1 MRICYEGEKMSI
13 AFGPVPSRR
22 LGRSLGINNIPPKS
36 CSYSCLYCQVGA
48 THGQLIKPQEFY
60 APENIYHDVSEQLQ
74 KARSSD
80 EPVDYLT
87 FVPDGEPTL
96 DSNLGKA
103 IDLLRPLNIPIAV
116 ISNASLLW
124 HKDVRAATGKADWV
138 SVKVDSLIEGI
149 WKQIN
154 RPHEA
159 LRLDDIMNGIRQF
172 ALQFHGELVAETM
185 LINDI
190 NDNEASVT
198 SVADFLH
205 EIGVSRS
212 YLSIPTRPTAETSIR
227 GPSEV
232 AMNRAYQILAS
243 RLPHVECLVGYEG
256 DAFAFT
262 GDVRHDLLSITAV
275 HPMRESAVRDLLG
288 RAKAE
293 WSIVEELI
301 AKGML
306 KEVDYLDKRYFVR
319 CFAAPREDKTRE

>member
-1 MRICYEGEKMSI
+1 MTI

-36 CSYSCLYCQVGA
+36 CSYSCLYCQVGT
-48 THGQLIKPQEFY
+48 THGQLIKPRDFY
-60 APENIYHDVSEQLQ
+60 TPENIYQDVSEHLQ
-74 KARSSD
+74 KAHHSD

-96 DSNLGKA
+96 DISLGKA
-103 IDLLRPLNIPIAV
+103 IDLLRPLKIPIAV

-124 HKDVRAATGKADWV
+124 HKDVRAAIGKADWV

-149 WKQIN
+149 WKQVN

-159 LRLDDIMNGIRQF
+159 LHLDDIMDGIRQF
-172 ALQFHGELVAETM
+172 AKQFHGELVAETM
-185 LINDI
+185 LINGI
-190 NDNEASVT
+190 NDNEDSVT

-212 YLSIPTRPTAETSIR
+212 YLSIPTRPTAETGIR
-227 GPSEV
+227 GPDEV
-232 AMNRAYQILAS
+232 TVNRAYQILAS
-243 RLPHVECLVGYEG
+243 RLPHVEYLIGYEG

-275 HPMRESAVRDLLG
+275 HPMRESAVKELLR
-288 RAKAE
+288 RAKAD
-293 WSIVEELI
+293 WSLVEELI

-319 CFAAPREDKTRE
+319 CFAAQSEE